1 MIDQLQTSWSKIWNI
16 LYLGSK
22 TLPHALKLDLVQ
34 VLLPPIKQKGW
45 KYYYK
50 IEKNELNN
58 IKVRK
63 FKKRKKFWKYNILI
77 TLVQNSKK

>member
-1 MIDQLQTSWSKIWNI
+1 MIDQLRTTWSKIWNI
-16 LYLGSK
+16 LYSRSK
-22 TLPHALKLDLVQ
+22 TLPHALQLALKPTLVQ

-58 IKVRK
+58 IKVH
-63 FKKRKKFWKYNILI
+63 
-77 TLVQNSKK
+77 